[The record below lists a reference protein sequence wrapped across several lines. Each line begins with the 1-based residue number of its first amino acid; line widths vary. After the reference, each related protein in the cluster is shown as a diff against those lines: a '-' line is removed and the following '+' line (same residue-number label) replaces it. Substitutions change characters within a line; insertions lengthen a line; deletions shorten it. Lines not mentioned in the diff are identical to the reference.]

1 VVLKKYIVHIACLFL
16 LVFGVTLVPYNAL
29 HLHAHDEHVAAM
41 LHAQNEVKHHCEL
54 DEFACQ
60 LSLLHACDHKS
71 HIATSHPDCFACTF
85 HFIKNYQHTTFLIQT
100 ILVQHAYVFNY
111 SNPNSGN
118 IQAPVASNRGP
129 PASCVFTA

>member
-1 VVLKKYIVHIACLFL
+1 
-16 LVFGVTLVPYNAL
+16 VFGVTLVPYNAL

-71 HIATSHPDCFACTF
+71 HIATSHPDCFSCTF
-85 HFIKNYQHTTFLIQT
+85 HFIKSYQSVQVLFNHILKPNFVSYCFKTLPSNTHTLPAET
-100 ILVQHAYVFNY
+100 
-111 SNPNSGN
+111 
-118 IQAPVASNRGP
+118 NRGP
-129 PASCVFTA
+129 PTSPFTLA